1 MASGSRFGIFWRP
14 IFRGKSDA
22 PELGTARGK
31 FQTDF
36 TLIAADR
43 PEKNDAAF
51 LFFFCGVVAQH
62 HQAAAGD
69 ACLQQDQSAVR
80 IDGERICLFI
90 EIFALC
96 VDAVK
101 ANANLHEYALTSAA
115 GTCVGWIT
123 WKL

>member
-36 TLIAADR
+36 TLIPADR

-62 HQAAAGD
+62 HQTAAGD
-69 ACLQQDQSAVR
+69 AGLQQDESTVR
-80 IDGERICLFI
+80 IDCQGVSFFI
-90 EIFALC
+90 EVLALC

-115 GTCVGWIT
+115 GTCVGWIA